1 MAKENLKSNKYIVFS
16 LTQRKLEIDIVLG
29 ILNAVF
35 LEAFHLGRIPV
46 IGRFTVPPPQNL
58 YVRKD
63 DFRFEDYFD
72 LSKIVVR
79 AIDRVDKI
87 IKDSQEWI
95 KEEEFDLES
104 YTADKVGWVTNEVV
118 SQEMN
123 ERYDVIV
130 RKDPKVE
137 YLENYA
143 LHKRPEFLLDL
154 PYSEKVNQLTDL
166 VLEMMGTS
174 KENALSAQYY
184 FLDKVATMRSCFD
197 ENTKKRGSS
206 ISLRKAFFACM
217 YVQGKKGSRLDKQ
230 PLLRFAAS
238 PKQIRTLLSYAI
250 SKGSRLYIMSDIKN
264 PQHFDFLK
272 GDYQVY
278 RYHDFPELKQ
288 LVSGEKEGSID
299 NVMLSLVERNI
310 MKYATVK
317 ILPPNKNSMM
327 YHLNEV
333 YDLSQL
339 KDRP

>member
-16 LTQRKLEIDIVLG
+16 LTQSKLGIDNVLG
-29 ILNAVF
+29 ILNTVF

-46 IGRFTVPPPQNL
+46 IGRFTVQPSKKL
-58 YVRKD
+58 YFKED
-63 DFRFEDYFD
+63 DFRFEYYLD
-72 LSKIVVR
+72 LSKAVVR
-79 AIDRVDKI
+79 SINKVDEI
-87 IKDSQEWI
+87 IKDSQDWI
-95 KEEEFDLES
+95 KEEDFDLES
-104 YTADKVGWVTNEVV
+104 YTAEEVCRVSNEVI

-130 RKDPKVE
+130 RKDPTIK
-137 YLENYA
+137 YFENYT
-143 LHKRPEFLLDL
+143 LHKRPEFLLDF

-166 VLEMMGTS
+166 VLETMGTS
-174 KENALSAQYY
+174 RESALKAQYY

-206 ISLRKAFFACM
+206 ISLKKAFFACM
-217 YVQGKKGSRLDKQ
+217 HVQAKEGSRPDKQ
-230 PLLRFAAS
+230 SLLRFAAS

-250 SKGSRLYIMSDIKN
+250 SKGSRLYIMSDIEDL
-264 PQHFDFLK
+264 QYFDFLK
-272 GDYQVY
+272 EDYQVY
-278 RYHDFPELKQ
+278 RYHDFPELKR
-288 LVSGEKEGSID
+288 LVSGGKEGSID
-299 NVMLSLVERNI
+299 NVMLSLVEKNI

-333 YDLSQL
+333 YDLFQL

>member
-1 MAKENLKSNKYIVFS
+1 
-16 LTQRKLEIDIVLG
+16 
-29 ILNAVF
+29 
-35 LEAFHLGRIPV
+35 
-46 IGRFTVPPPQNL
+46 
-58 YVRKD
+58 
-63 DFRFEDYFD
+63 
-72 LSKIVVR
+72 
-79 AIDRVDKI
+79 
-87 IKDSQEWI
+87 
-95 KEEEFDLES
+95 
-104 YTADKVGWVTNEVV
+104 
-118 SQEMN
+118 
-123 ERYDVIV
+123 
-130 RKDPKVE
+130 
-137 YLENYA
+137 
-143 LHKRPEFLLDL
+143 
-154 PYSEKVNQLTDL
+154 
-166 VLEMMGTS
+166 
-174 KENALSAQYY
+174 
-184 FLDKVATMRSCFD
+184 
-197 ENTKKRGSS
+197 
-206 ISLRKAFFACM
+206 M
-217 YVQGKKGSRLDKQ
+217 YVQGKKGEHLDKQ

-238 PKQIRTLLSYAI
+238 QKQIRTLLSYAI